1 MNKDAKYSL
10 GIMREELKSEFICP
24 EIKYAFKASIKAL
37 EKQIP
42 KEPTKQAY
50 IETQFD
56 DGNDDGFQYFCP
68 ICGHIVGGYSNG
80 FEDWIYQEKYCNECG
95 QALRWED

>member
-42 KEPTKQAY
+42 KEPIQIGDAY
-50 IETQFD
+50 
-56 DGNDDGFQYFCP
+56 GVKYGKCP
-68 ICGHIVGGYSNG
+68 NCRDQVTHFVKGK
-80 FEDWIYQEKYCNECG
+80 EKYCEVCG
-95 QALRWED
+95 QRLLWED